1 VSSSAS
7 PDAGT
12 GGVRR
17 PRGRHAI
24 QNTVI
29 GVALFVELIA
39 LSGHALFGWWNPGPM
54 AATPTPLTYR
64 APQPA
69 SGQQLLLSL
78 AAVAERRAVLTTSRP
93 SAHLPYAYVRR
104 RSWAL
109 GGSGRAAVVR
119 PVELE
124 SWRRTDGSGRL
135 VSAWLSAQGPRTVTT
150 ALSAGPSL
158 PVLATTPSAL
168 ARQLGLG
175 SGSDGTARPVQ
186 AFIDEAAL
194 EPIGPRVEAAFLRLL
209 ALDPEVVDSGT
220 TVDRAGR
227 AGVAVSVDSDST
239 GRLIHYTLV
248 LDPATGALLEA
259 DQSLASE
266 PGGLHVQE
274 GSVLAYSTY
283 LGAGYTV
290 NTMTR
295 P

>member
-1 VSSSAS
+1 M
-7 PDAGT
+7 
-12 GGVRR
+12 RR

-69 SGQQLLLSL
+69 SGQQLLLAL
-78 AAVAERRAVLTTSRP
+78 AAVAERRAVVTPSRP
-93 SAHLPYAYVRR
+93 TAHLPYAYVRR

-109 GGSGRAAVVR
+109 GGSGGATVVR

-124 SWRRTDGSGRL
+124 SWRRADGSGRL
-135 VSAWLSAQGPRTVTT
+135 VSAWVSAHGPRAVTM

-158 PVLATTPSAL
+158 PALATTPAAL

-175 SGSDGTARPVQ
+175 SGADGTARPVQ
-186 AFIDEAAL
+186 AFVDAADVQ
-194 EPIGPRVEAAFLRLL
+194 PIGPRMEAAFLRLL
-209 ALDPEVVDSGT
+209 ALDPEVVNSGT

-227 AGVAVSVDSDST
+227 AGDAVSIDSDFT
-239 GRLIHYTLV
+239 GRAIHYTVV
-248 LDPATGALLEA
+248 LDPATGSLLEV
-259 DQSLASE
+259 DESLLGDAR
-266 PGGLHVQE
+266 GLNVQD
-274 GSVLAYSTY
+274 GAVLAYTTY
-283 LGAGYTV
+283 LGAGDTA